1 MKKSFLILLICCAVL
16 LCVLADAP
24 FRLAIASS
32 GGAGMLALA
41 GVSNGFCQVESAP
54 QLGSSWVTYPMTG
67 AVVAVTSTQMAINLP
82 YLDQQRFFRAVHLG
96 TNPVTVSQPVFIRAT
111 NSFQRTG
118 NSIDPVT
125 GAVAGANTPNLRN
138 VELPVWPPGQGLQR
152 IGGTNFVVGIRRDGA
167 LLGTPNI
174 LGQGALFL
182 STNAGITWNPLANLP
197 TQRTTDAILRICSVP
212 FRTNELVFASMQQG
226 WLLLSTNQGLT
237 FSKNLLPTWYSAEG
251 TRAPFHDN
259 LLVEAVA
266 GKPLEDCHLLACLYG
281 SRLEG
286 GTVSTANYTMI
297 GCIYVFRTSA
307 TLKQMAAG
315 TAPQFELAWKQD
327 YFDFF
332 TRYVTG
338 AIAVNNHTGLVSGTT
353 NTLTD
358 ATANFGANVTTYPR
372 CVRIVSGTGA
382 GQSRMV
388 VSNTPNTLTVYT
400 PWQVT
405 PDSASD
411 YQIINGGVVGQ
422 GMHLHC
428 ATWLPQSRNG
438 DSNVLFVSFG
448 DKSSGHVCRIPS
460 FDQLGVNPSGED
472 YSGLGW
478 NYSDTQVFAV
488 GHQPTAMWPDG
499 NGQLYFLARDYDGT
513 ILNTPDDVFIPQ
525 DIFEDSFNPYGS
537 TYDGVGYDALVGS
550 NQVAVVAKLTE
561 GTVGQYGIYVG
572 DPTGPQQMYRYVRG
586 LSLSS
591 SGSYNGYGL
600 AYGNPQSS
608 VVVVSA
614 DSFGSGVITNTWLIQ
629 LPSLTNIQAILVAN
643 AATNLISNADFMTNS
658 GIMPSN
664 WYRSGP
670 IPASA
675 LVYAGTNIYGGG
687 LAWQVGQTNQSTTTD
702 FIVSMPLTG
711 FSPARPLCLSFPYR
725 IASTINASYSAPA
738 ALRIQWNSTTSA
750 IRIDSSN
757 GNSHQVTNQW
767 HTDHYSVIPPA
778 NAIKALISYEFRSY
792 TGSVDVAL
800 PSANW
805 SRYAVPAVGAR
816 AADVLEYATAA
827 SDWSGILNSHVEFL
841 VLPLWP
847 TDVNPYARETLCSLL
862 SGDGCRCLLTW
873 DYNLGFQALLQ
884 DSRGKPLL
892 SLNLGQ
898 LHLLT
903 RFDPCRFVVDFQH
916 GVLTV
921 KLDAGGDVLQAVG
934 ATNAIN
940 SFNPIKI
947 RLGSDQFNGANLGW
961 EGYYALLACQGSN

>member
-32 GGAGMLALA
+32 GGAGMLVLA

-212 FRTNELVFASMQQG
+212 FGTNELVFASMQQG

-315 TAPQFELAWKQD
+315 TAPQFDLAWKQD

-499 NGQLYFLARDYDGT
+499 HGQLYFLARDYDGT

-702 FIVSMPLTG
+702 FIVSMPLTV

-725 IASTINASYSAPA
+725 MATSINASYSAPA
-738 ALRIQWNSTTSA
+738 ALRVQWNSPTGA

-757 GNSHQVTNQW
+757 GNSRQVTNQW
-767 HTDHYSVIPPA
+767 HTDHFSVLPPTNA
-778 NAIKALISYEFRSY
+778 NKALISYEFRSY

-816 AADVLEYATAA
+816 AADVLEYATADG
-827 SDWSGILNSHVEFL
+827 DWSGKLNSHVEFL

-847 TDVNPYARETLCSLL
+847 TDVNPYATETLCSIL

-940 SFNPIKI
+940 SLNPIKI